1 MAFECLICG
10 KSNFAVND
18 GKARCKDCGMEYSLE
33 DIMKATLSYSS
44 VTTEKIDG
52 QMKNA
57 EREYSIGHYQ
67 KAADIL
73 TSVLSIQPDNTE
85 ALYRSRCYPTLPAYG
100 RAGNRALDAV
110 SWPAVLRY
118 GRSL

>member
-85 ALYRSRCYPTLPAYG
+85 ALYR
-100 RAGNRALDAV
+100 
-110 SWPAVLRY
+110 
-118 GRSL
+118 